1 MDFETIRYE
10 RDAHV
15 ATITLNRPERL
26 NAFNEQMSFDLG
38 RAWTEVRDD
47 PGIRVAILTGAGDRA
62 FCSGVDVAAT
72 PDGDPLVTRPWIAR
86 MTAKGNE
93 CYKPVIVAVNG
104 LAAGGA
110 AYWIGECEL
119 AIAAD
124 HATFFDP
131 HVDRG
136 MVPLEEP
143 MIYARRLPLMPVMRM
158 ILLGLSDRMDARTAL
173 AAGLVTEVVAAA
185 DLMATARRYADIIA
199 SKSPQGVQRA
209 VRVLW
214 ETKDLGLPDA
224 LEVAWRE
231 IVEHSAVSTDLG
243 EGKHAFLEKRQ
254 PDWDHPSLGAS

>member
-10 RDAHV
+10 RDGHV
-15 ATITLNRPERL
+15 TTITLNRPERL
-26 NAFNEQMSFDLG
+26 NAFNERMSFELS
-38 RAWTEVRDD
+38 RAWSEVRDD
-47 PGIRVAILTGAGDRA
+47 PGVRVAILTGAGDRA
-62 FCSGVDVAAT
+62 FCSGVDIAAT

-143 MIYARRLPLMPVMRM
+143 MIYARHLPLMPVMRM

-173 AAGLVTEVVAAA
+173 AAGLVTEVVPAEG
-185 DLMATARRYADIIA
+185 LMAAARRYAEIIA

-209 VRVLW
+209 TRVLW
-214 ETKDLGLPDA
+214 QTKHLPLDEA

-231 IVEHSAVSTDLG
+231 IVEHSAVSTDLI
-243 EGKHAFLEKRQ
+243 EGKRAFLEKRA
-254 PDWDHPSLGAS
+254 PDWDRPAARG